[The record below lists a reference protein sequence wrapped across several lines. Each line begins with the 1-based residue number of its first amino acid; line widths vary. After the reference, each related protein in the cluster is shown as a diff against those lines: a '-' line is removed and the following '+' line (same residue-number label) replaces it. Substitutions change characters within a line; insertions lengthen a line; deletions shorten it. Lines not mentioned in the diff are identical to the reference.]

1 MKVLIT
7 GAGGFVGSYLIDCL
21 REHGH
26 EPVALGIG
34 GEEKLAAKNVPVY
47 AVNILDE
54 EGMTNALKK
63 EQPDAVIHLAAIS
76 NVPKSWEIPDTTAE
90 VNICGTIKLVKA
102 MATATPKAKLLVVG
116 SSDEYGLTA
125 KAGIP
130 LTEDMPCQPQ
140 NPYSISK
147 YCAEQMALQLGK
159 KYGLKVICTRSFN
172 HFGPGQAKGFA
183 ISDFASQIAAIERGE
198 QEPVMKVGDLSASRD
213 FTYVTDVVEAY
224 VKLIESD
231 KAEGVF
237 NVCSGKSVAIGEM
250 LDMLKS
256 FTEKDIHTVKDEK
269 QFREAEVKVF
279 CGNRNRIKTYLGWE
293 PRFCIGEALGN
304 VLREWRNGN

>member
-26 EPVALGIG
+26 EPVALGVG
-34 GEEKLAAKNVPVY
+34 GEEKLATKQVPVY
-47 AVNILDE
+47 KVNILDE
-54 EGMTNALKK
+54 EALTKALRQ
-63 EQPDAVIHLAAIS
+63 EQPQAIIHLAAIS
-76 NVPKSWEIPDTTAE
+76 NVPRSWEIPEVTAE
-90 VNICGTIKLVKA
+90 VNICGTIKLLKA
-102 MATATPKAKLLVVG
+102 MAVTAPEAKLLVVG

-125 KAGIP
+125 KAGVP

-172 HFGPGQAKGFA
+172 HFGPGQAKGFV
-183 ISDFASQIAAIERGE
+183 ISDFASQIAAIERGD

-213 FTYVTDVVEAY
+213 FTYVADVVEAY
-224 VKLIESD
+224 VKLIESER
-231 KAEGVF
+231 AEGVF
-237 NVCSGKSVAIGEM
+237 NVCSGKSMAISEI
-250 LDMLKS
+250 LEKLKGGARKNIIII
-256 FTEKDIHTVKDEK
+256 KDAA
-269 QFREAEVKVF
+269 QFRPAEVKNFV
-279 CGNRNRIKTYLGWE
+279 GSDERLSRYIIWSPKMDIEGLLEKTL
-293 PRFCIGEALGN
+293 EAYRL
-304 VLREWRNGN
+304 